1 MPEVLA
7 GTRSAGDRRP
17 EKADPGG
24 YIQRRHTLTN
34 EWKQHGTRPAKVR
47 RNIKKHL
54 KRLCGFNIPG
64 FLPKKKPKESGVLQ
78 TTIRKERP
86 GSFTFELGLQNPG
99 EDPWT
104 HDELKQL
111 GIYSKPQELNAY
123 LQETGYRDFNAAL
136 RRLNPHRMDSSR
148 LADWFEQGRC
158 LIHFGE
164 ARSGKKFHP
173 KTGRRALV
181 ITGHDGDFTFWAC
194 VTAKERQG

>member
-1 MPEVLA
+1 
-7 GTRSAGDRRP
+7 
-17 EKADPGG
+17 
-24 YIQRRHTLTN
+24 
-34 EWKQHGTRPAKVR
+34 VR

-54 KRLCGFNIPG
+54 KRLCNFNIPG
-64 FLPKKKPKESGVLQ
+64 FLPKKKPKESRVLQ

-111 GIYSKPQELNAY
+111 GIYSKPQEFNAY

-136 RRLNPHRMDSSR
+136 RSLNPHRMDSSR